1 GSHDTYENTFFAL
14 EKATEKL
21 EVAMGLVEH
30 LESVQSSDELR
41 AAYNRVLPHVSQF
54 YSSIALHEGLYQALR
69 AFGDAQQDDGASKL
83 NSTQARFM
91 KKTLEDFARHG
102 ADLDP
107 EGKKKLQEIDRSLS
121 EKTSTFAQNVL
132 DGTNAFELL
141 VEEDR
146 LRGLPDLAKAAARQS
161 AEDKGLSGYRLTL
174 QGPSVVP
181 VLTYADDG
189 SLRKEIWQAFNRRG
203 RERNDN
209 LPLVRDILRLRKQRA
224 DLLGFANFADL
235 ATVDR
240 MAKTGRQAMNFVE
253 ELRKKTER
261 AFLSENESLLQFRR
275 ELEGE
280 SAPEIEPWDVAY
292 YAEKQRKKLY
302 DFDEEAL

>member
-1 GSHDTYENTFFAL
+1 
-14 EKATEKL
+14 
-21 EVAMGLVEH
+21 
-30 LESVQSSDELR
+30 
-41 AAYNRVLPHVSQF
+41 
-54 YSSIALHEGLYQALR
+54 
-69 AFGDAQQDDGASKL
+69 
-83 NSTQARFM
+83 
-91 KKTLEDFARHG
+91 
-102 ADLDP
+102 
-107 EGKKKLQEIDRSLS
+107 
-121 EKTSTFAQNVL
+121 
-132 DGTNAFELL
+132 
-141 VEEDR
+141 
-146 LRGLPDLAKAAARQS
+146 
-161 AEDKGLSGYRLTL
+161 
-174 QGPSVVP
+174 
-181 VLTYADDG
+181 
-189 SLRKEIWQAFNRRG
+189 IWQAFNRRG
-203 RERNDN
+203 REKNDN

-302 DFDEEAL
+302 DFDEEALRPYFSAPSVLQGAFELAESLFGIRIVDADLPTWEKSVRSHKVVTDDGRELGWFYTDLYPRESKRDGAWMHGLIASPPPAPHVALFCANAQPPTSDSPSLM